1 MRLWSIHPCYLDAKG
16 LVALWRESL
25 LAKDVLWGKTRGYK
39 YHPQLIRFKES
50 ANPIESIN
58 KYLLCIYE
66 ESLKRGYNFDK
77 NKIACTGDNVIVD
90 ISSGQIKHEFIHLMN
105 KLEKR
110 DYEKYLEFR
119 DTLKIHCNPIF
130 KVYQGDVEKWE
141 KINETF

>member
-1 MRLWSIHPCYLDAKG
+1 MRLWSIHPSYLDSKG

-39 YHPQLIRFKES
+39 YHPQLTRFKES

-66 ESLKRGYNFDK
+66 ESLKRGYNFNKD
-77 NKIACTGDNVIVD
+77 KIACTGDSVIIE
-90 ISSGQIKHEFIHLMN
+90 ISSGQIKYEFNHLMK

-110 DYEKYLEFR
+110 DYERYLEFS
-119 DTLKIHCNPIF
+119 DTINISCNPIF
-130 KVYQGDVEKWE
+130 KVYHGDVEKWE